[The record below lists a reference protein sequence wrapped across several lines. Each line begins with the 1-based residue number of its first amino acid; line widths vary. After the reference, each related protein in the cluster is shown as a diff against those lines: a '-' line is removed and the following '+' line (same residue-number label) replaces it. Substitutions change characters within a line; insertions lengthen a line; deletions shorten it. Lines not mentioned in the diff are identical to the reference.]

1 MLTMRTDMTKRVMIA
16 EDDLHVREL
25 VSIILRRE
33 GFEVVESTN
42 GKDALVKLNGSNV
55 DVLITDLNMPEMGG
69 LELVRKLR
77 NRTGSELTPVIM
89 LTSENHESIRKKVE
103 KAGINK
109 WILKPC
115 IRKDLKK
122 AVRKLMS
129 VN

>member
-1 MLTMRTDMTKRVMIA
+1 MMLRDMPKRVMVA

-33 GFEVVESTN
+33 GFEVMESSN
-42 GKDALVKLNGSNV
+42 GKDALKKLNGSNV
-55 DVLITDLNMPEMGG
+55 DMLITDLNMPEMGG
-69 LELVRKLR
+69 IELAGKLR
-77 NRTGSELTPVIM
+77 SRPDSELTPVIM
-89 LTSENHESIRKKVE
+89 ITSETHEAIRKKVE

-115 IRKDLKK
+115 IRRDLKK
-122 AVRKLMS
+122 AVKKLMS

>member
-1 MLTMRTDMTKRVMIA
+1 MRTDMTKRVMIA

>member
-1 MLTMRTDMTKRVMIA
+1 MLTLITDMPKRVMVV
-16 EDDLHVREL
+16 EDDAHVREL
-25 VSIILRRE
+25 VSIILKRD
-33 GFEVVESTN
+33 GYEVVESIN
-42 GKDALVKLNGSNV
+42 GKDALIKLNGENI
-55 DVLITDLNMPEMGG
+55 DMLITDLNMPEMGG

-89 LTSENHESIRKKVE
+89 ITSENHESIRIKVE

-122 AVRKLMS
+122 AIRKLMS

>member
-1 MLTMRTDMTKRVMIA
+1 MMTDMPKRVMVV
-16 EDDLHVREL
+16 EDDAHVREL

-42 GKDALVKLNGSNV
+42 GKDALIKLNGSNV
-55 DVLITDLNMPEMGG
+55 DVLVTDLNMPEMGG

-89 LTSENHESIRKKVE
+89 MTSENHESMRKKVE
-103 KAGINK
+103 NAGINK

-115 IRKDLKK
+115 IRRDLKK
-122 AVRKLMS
+122 AVRKLMA

>member
-1 MLTMRTDMTKRVMIA
+1 MPKRVLVV
-16 EDDLHVREL
+16 EDDAHVREL

-42 GKDALVKLNGSNV
+42 GKDALIKLNGSNV
-55 DVLITDLNMPEMGG
+55 DVLVTDLNMPEMGG

-89 LTSENHESIRKKVE
+89 MTSENHESMRKKVE
-103 KAGINK
+103 NAGINK

-115 IRKDLKK
+115 IRRDLKK
-122 AVRKLMS
+122 AVRKLMAA
-129 VN
+129 N

>member
-1 MLTMRTDMTKRVMIA
+1 MMTMPKRVLVV
-16 EDDLHVREL
+16 EDDAHVREL

-42 GKDALVKLNGSNV
+42 GKDALIKLNGSNV
-55 DVLITDLNMPEMGG
+55 DVLVTDLNMPEMGG

-89 LTSENHESIRKKVE
+89 MTSENHESMRKKVE
-103 KAGINK
+103 NAGINK

-115 IRKDLKK
+115 IRRDLKK
-122 AVRKLMS
+122 AVRKLMA